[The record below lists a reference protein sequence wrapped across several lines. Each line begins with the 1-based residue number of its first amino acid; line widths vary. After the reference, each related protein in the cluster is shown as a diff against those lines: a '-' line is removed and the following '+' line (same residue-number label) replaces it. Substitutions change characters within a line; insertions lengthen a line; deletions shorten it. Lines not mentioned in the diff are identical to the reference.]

1 MKRFGLHL
9 AVIVVTMPALLA
21 AQNWPQFRGTM
32 AGVGVD
38 HPDLPDTWSTT
49 ENVAW
54 VTAIPGIGWSSPIVW
69 GDHVFLTTVV
79 NSGQQE
85 APRPGFYLGDWPA
98 STAPHRWMVYDID
111 FRTGMVRWEKE
122 VNGAPPAKAKHLKN
136 SYASETAVTDG
147 ARVYFYFGNA
157 GIFAFD
163 MNGAPL

>member
-9 AVIVVTMPALLA
+9 AVVVVTMPALLA

-85 APRPGFYLGDWPA
+85 APRPGFYLAGV
-98 STAPHRWMVYDID
+98 H
-111 FRTGMVRWEKE
+111 
-122 VNGAPPAKAKHLKN
+122 GAPSLDGVRHRLCVGQRAMGEGSWRQRTREGK
-136 SYASETAVTDG
+136 ASEK
-147 ARVYFYFGNA
+147 
-157 GIFAFD
+157 
-163 MNGAPL
+163 